1 MKIGEMRITV
11 GKPTGTG
18 EFVWAE
24 VQLEITQE
32 GNSLAP
38 LLLVT
43 VPVPQDGSLPMSEV
57 HEIARSQALT
67 ILKGAVADLEASSL
81 QDLQSRRLS

>member
-57 HEIARSQALT
+57 LETARTQAAT
-67 ILKGAVADLEASSL
+67 ILRAAADDLESSSL
-81 QDLQSRRLS
+81 QELQSRHLG

>member
-11 GKPTGTG
+11 GKPTGSD

-24 VQLEITQE
+24 VQLDVTQQ

-57 HEIARSQALT
+57 HEIARSQAVT

-81 QDLQSRRLS
+81 QDLQSRRLL